1 MAKATRFTNGVIF
14 RDGRPNAAGSSTSE
28 TKVQGIYKYS
38 ATIDPASVG
47 AATSAEQ
54 TFTVTGLAVGDV
66 ILSVNKPTATAGV
79 GIVNARVSAA
89 NTLALTFMNATAG
102 AVDPASETYLIV
114 AMRAVTNA

>member
-1 MAKATRFTNGVIF
+1 MAKASRFTNGLII
-14 RDGRPNAAGSSTSE
+14 RSGRPNKAGTPTDE
-28 TKVQGIYKYS
+28 TKISTIKYYTP
-38 ATIDPASVG
+38 TIDPASVA

-66 ILSVNKPTATAGV
+66 ILTVNKPTATAGV

-102 AVDPASETYLIV
+102 ALDPASEVYHVV
-114 AMRAVTNA
+114 AMTATVNT